1 VGVVKDMVMESPYE
15 PTQPAIFLVDY
26 GWLNMIIVRIMPS
39 VSTHDAL
46 GKIENIF
53 KKYNPGSPF
62 EYKFTDDEYTR
73 KFSDEQRTGSLAIVF
88 AVLAIFISCLGLFG
102 LASFVAEQR
111 IKEIGVR
118 KVLGASVFNLWR
130 LLSKDF
136 LLLVIIALIIAVPMS
151 YYFMYNWL
159 QNYEYRT
166 QLAWWIFAVA
176 GVAALFI
183 TLLTVSFQAIRA
195 ALMNPVKSLRTE

>member
-1 VGVVKDMVMESPYE
+1 
-15 PTQPAIFLVDY
+15 
-26 GWLNMIIVRIMPS
+26 MPS
-39 VSTHDAL
+39 VSTHEAL
-46 GKIENIF
+46 GKIGDIF
-53 KKYNPGSPF
+53 KKYNPGGPF
-62 EYKFTDDEYTR
+62 EYKFTDEEYAR
-73 KFSDEQRTGSLAIVF
+73 KFSDEQRTGSLATVF
-88 AVLAIFISCLGLFG
+88 AILAIFISCLGLFG
-102 LASFVAEQR
+102 LAAFVAEQR

-136 LLLVIIALIIAVPMS
+136 LLLVIIALIIAVPLS
-151 YYFMYNWL
+151 YYFMHNWL

-176 GVAALFI
+176 GIAAFLI